1 MDPNDIRLRLLQRKI
16 KDDVA
21 VIDSEAPEL
30 LKFLGTKSLSYVL
43 VTGTDIKIIAHK
55 VFEEELENL
64 RLNHDII
71 ITKDPELELKKL
83 VRGRVYATKHIFKET
98 LDLRDIFS
106 DILKKPMEE
115 DLEVFRELTKKID
128 ISLSNAVESIKIGMR
143 EYEAKAE
150 IDYNLEKLGIDHYL
164 YPTVVLFGKRTA
176 YPMGFAS
183 EKKLEENEMIL
194 IDTAPVYRGYSGSI
208 GRMIFTKFDSFWA
221 EKLNFLNDVLQSAAT
236 MLFPGS
242 EMQVLDDF
250 IRSRLMREGLE
261 YEHYTGHA
269 LGGFYKPMIYPG
281 TSDILERNM
290 IFTLEPGIYIHNKGG
305 IRIKNHILVKEN
317 GIEILD
323 RFGKE

>member
-1 MDPNDIRLRLLQRKI
+1 MDPNDIRLKLLQRKI

-30 LKFLGTKSLSYVL
+30 LKFLSTKSLSYVL

-55 VFEEELENL
+55 VFEDELENL
-64 RLNHDII
+64 RLGHEII
-71 ITKDPELELKKL
+71 ITRDPELELKKL
-83 VRGRVYATKHIFKET
+83 ATGRVYATKHIFKET

-115 DLEVFRELTKKID
+115 DLEPFRELTKKID
-128 ISLSNAVESIKIGMR
+128 ISLDNAVESIKIGMH
-143 EYEAKAE
+143 EYEVKAE

-176 YPMGFAS
+176 YPMGIAS

-221 EKLNFLNDVLQSAAT
+221 EKLNFLNDVLQSAAAK
-236 MLFPGS
+236 LFPGS
-242 EMQVLDDF
+242 ELQIIDDF
-250 IRSRLMREGLE
+250 IRSRLREKGFE

-290 IFTLEPGIYIHNKGG
+290 IFTLEPGIYIHNRGG
-305 IRIKNHILVKEN
+305 IRVKNHILVKEN

-323 RFGKE
+323 RFGK

>member
-1 MDPNDIRLRLLQRKI
+1 MDPNDIRLRLLQRKL

-30 LKFLGTKSLSYVL
+30 LKFLGTKSLSYLL
-43 VTGTDIKIIAHK
+43 VTGTEIKIIAHK

-64 RLNHDII
+64 RLDHDII
-71 ITKDPELELKKL
+71 ITKDPELELKKHIK
-83 VRGRVYATKHIFKET
+83 GRIYATKHIFKEAF
-98 LDLRDIFS
+98 DIKDIFS

-115 DLEVFRELTKKID
+115 DLEVFKELTRKID
-128 ISLSNAVESIKIGMR
+128 MALSKAVESIRIGLR
-143 EYEAKAE
+143 EYEVKAE
-150 IDYNLEKLGIDHYL
+150 IDFNLEKLGIDHYL

-176 YPMGFAS
+176 YPMGLAS
-183 EKKLEENEMIL
+183 EKKLEENEIIL

-208 GRMIFTKFDSFWA
+208 GRMIFTEFDSFWA
-221 EKLNFLNDVLQSAAT
+221 EKLNFLNEVLQSAAT

-242 EMQVLDDF
+242 EMQNVDDF
-250 IRSRLMREGLE
+250 IRSKLKMKGFE
-261 YEHYTGHA
+261 YEHYTGHS

-281 TSDILERNM
+281 TPDILERNM
-290 IFTLEPGIYIHNKGG
+290 IFTLEPGIYIHNRGG
-305 IRIKNHILVKEN
+305 IRVKNHILVRDA